1 MERAA
6 RWLIDAAASPASAT
20 STKRNDDAAAAATNT
35 ATRPAR
41 LPLLALSLVFLFA
54 LLLRYGVSGGSY
66 SGAGGPAS
74 GSPLHGDFEA
84 QRHWMEV
91 TLHLPLSEWY
101 TGAHEANDLQY
112 WGLDYPPLT
121 AYVSAAF
128 GWAARDLFG
137 LQQLVALGSSRGH
150 ESPEGK
156 LFMRLTVLLCDAL
169 LCMPA
174 IILALRAI
182 NAAPVTA
189 ASAASASPVDN
200 DARTLVVVY
209 LALIHPAMILI
220 DHGHFQSVRPELL
233 HRCS

>member
-6 RWLIDAAASPASAT
+6 RWIIDAAASPAQAT
-20 STKRNDDAAAAATNT
+20 DISKRTDGALTT
-35 ATRPAR
+35 GATRPAR
-41 LPLLALSLVFLFA
+41 MPLLALSIVFVFA
-54 LLLRYGVSGGSY
+54 LLVRYGVSGGSY
-66 SGAGGPAS
+66 SGAGGAAS

-101 TGAHEANDLQY
+101 TGAHPDNDLQY

-137 LQQLVALGSSRGH
+137 LPQLVALGDSRGH
-150 ESPEGK
+150 ESAEGK
-156 LFMRLTVLLCDAL
+156 LFMRLTVMLCDAL

-182 NAAPVTA
+182 NAAPTG
-189 ASAASASPVDN
+189 AASASPSRVDN
-200 DARTLVVVY
+200 DARTLMVVY

-220 DHGHFQSVRPELL
+220 DHGHFQ
-233 HRCS
+233 

>member
-1 MERAA
+1 MATIMERAA
-6 RWLIDAAASPASAT
+6 RWIIDAAAPPASAT
-20 STKRNDDAAAAATNT
+20 SRKRNDVDADAAATIT

-101 TGAHEANDLQY
+101 TGAHPANDLQY

-137 LQQLVALGSSRGH
+137 LHQLVALGSSRGH
-150 ESPEGK
+150 ESAEGK

-182 NAAPVTA
+182 NAAPV
-189 ASAASASPVDN
+189 ASTGIGSPAPVDN

-220 DHGHFQSVRPELL
+220 DHGHFQ
-233 HRCS
+233 